1 MPVLP
6 ALFPAT
12 AKRGLWNIYQLYA
25 EHFPAKWVRFAV
37 RKCSRLII
45 CAYSDR
51 KTGLTFAEYALVGR
65 KRGTILEAENHPAVS
80 RNEATVTSAL
90 PKASTILASLGQ
102 AAFVWDIAT
111 DAMAWSDHAG
121 SVFADIPL
129 PRLASGAEF
138 SRLIE
143 PVRSIR
149 SDALGHS
156 PPVRGGDGAP
166 YRIEYGVRASTSA
179 PVLWIEESGCW
190 FAGADGRPARAQ
202 GIVRIN
208 NERHA
213 RDQQLMK
220 LSRHDPLTGELNR
233 THLVAS
239 LAEAIE
245 EAARFRTSCAFML
258 IGIDHLARIND
269 AFGFDVA
276 DAVISEVAGR
286 IRARLRGGDVL
297 GRFSGNKFGLILK
310 NCTVDDMNIAAERF
324 LAGIRDDVVPTKSGP
339 VAVTASI
346 GAVSVP
352 RYARNAD
359 EAINRAHETLDM
371 AKRRRAGSFSLW
383 RPNVERDA
391 QRRVNIR
398 VTDEIVTALNERRI
412 VMAFEPVV
420 EARSRDAAFYECL
433 IRMEQDDGQVL
444 LAPDIVP
451 VAEKLGLIR
460 LVDHRVLE
468 LVVAEL
474 AASPDV
480 QLSLNI
486 SPDTTMDPDWWASI
500 ESLMRAHPGV
510 AERLIVEI
518 TETVAIQDIDDVR
531 GFVTRLKN
539 FGSRIA
545 IDDFGAG
552 YTSFRNLRKLGV
564 DIVKIDGAFVQNI
577 ARSAD
582 DRAFVQTLIDLARRL
597 QIKTVAEWVQDDES
611 AVMLREWGCD
621 YIQGRL
627 IGLASSERPWQ
638 TPTGAVLPAAG

>member
-1 MPVLP
+1 M
-6 ALFPAT
+6 
-12 AKRGLWNIYQLYA
+12 
-25 EHFPAKWVRFAV
+25 
-37 RKCSRLII
+37 
-45 CAYSDR
+45 
-51 KTGLTFAEYALVGR
+51 
-65 KRGTILEAENHPAVS
+65 S
-80 RNEATVTSAL
+80 RNEAILTSIV
-90 PKASTILASLGQ
+90 PQASTILASLGQ
-102 AAFVWDIAT
+102 AAFVWDVAT
-111 DAMAWSDHAG
+111 DAIAWSDHAAA
-121 SVFADIPL
+121 VFPDIPAAA
-129 PRLASGAEF
+129 LASGAEF
-138 SRLIE
+138 AKLIE
-143 PVRSIR
+143 PVGSIR
-149 SDALGHS
+149 TDALGHS
-156 PPVRGGDGAP
+156 SSARGGTA

-190 FAGADGRPARAQ
+190 FAGTDGRPARAQ
-202 GIVRIN
+202 GIVRVN

-213 RDQQLMK
+213 RDEQLVR
-220 LSRHDPLTGELNR
+220 LLRHDPLTGELNR

-239 LAEAIE
+239 LAESIE
-245 EAARFRTSCAFML
+245 EAARFRASSAFML
-258 IGIDHLARIND
+258 IGIDRLARIND

-276 DAVISEVAGR
+276 DAVISEVATR
-286 IRARLRGGDVL
+286 IRARLRNGDVL

-310 NCTVDDMNIAAERF
+310 NCTVDDINIAAERF
-324 LAGIRDDVVPTKSGP
+324 LAGIRDDVVPTRSGP
-339 VAVTASI
+339 VSVTASI

-359 EAINRAHETLDM
+359 EAVNRAQETLDM

-412 VMAFEPVV
+412 AMAFEPVV
-420 EARSRDAAFYECL
+420 EARSRDTAFYECL
-433 IRMEQDDGQVL
+433 VRMEQDDGQVL

-474 AASPDV
+474 AGSVNV

-510 AERLIVEI
+510 AERLIIEI
-518 TETVAIQDIDDVR
+518 TETVAIQDIDGLR

-597 QIKTVAEWVQDDES
+597 EIKTVAEWVQDDES
-611 AVMLREWGCD
+611 AALLRDWGCD

-627 IGLASSERPWQ
+627 IGLASAARPWEKRAE
-638 TPTGAVLPAAG
+638 PVLPTAS

>member
-1 MPVLP
+1 L
-6 ALFPAT
+6 
-12 AKRGLWNIYQLYA
+12 
-25 EHFPAKWVRFAV
+25 
-37 RKCSRLII
+37 
-45 CAYSDR
+45 
-51 KTGLTFAEYALVGR
+51 
-65 KRGTILEAENHPAVS
+65 
-80 RNEATVTSAL
+80 
-90 PKASTILASLGQ
+90 LGQ
-102 AAFVWDIAT
+102 AAFAWDVAT
-111 DAMAWSDHAG
+111 DEMAWSGHVA
-121 SVFADIPL
+121 SVFPDIPTAAL
-129 PRLASGAEF
+129 TSGAGF
-138 SRLIE
+138 SKLIE
-143 PVRSIR
+143 PLRSAR
-149 SDALGHS
+149 TDALFRS
-156 PPVRGGDGAP
+156 PPVHGGEGTP
-166 YRIEYGVRASTSA
+166 YRIEYGVRANTSA
-179 PVLWIEESGCW
+179 SVQWIEETGCW
-190 FAGADGRPARAQ
+190 FAGADGKPARVQ
-202 GIVRIN
+202 GIVRVN

-213 RDQQLMK
+213 RDEQLMR

-245 EAARFRTSCAFML
+245 EALRFRTSCAFML

-276 DAVISEVAGR
+276 DAVISEVAAR

-310 NCTVDDMNIAAERF
+310 NCTVDDMNVAAERF
-324 LAGIRDDVVPTKSGP
+324 LAGIRDEVVPTRSGP
-339 VAVTASI
+339 VSVTASI
-346 GAVSVP
+346 GAVGVP

-371 AKRRRAGSFSLW
+371 SKRRRAGSFSLW

-398 VTDEIVTALNERRI
+398 VTDEIVTALNDRRI
-412 VMAFEPVV
+412 AMAFEPVV
-420 EARSRDAAFYECL
+420 EANSRRASFYECL
-433 IRMEQDDGQVL
+433 VRMGRNDGQTL

-451 VAEKLGLIR
+451 VAERLGLIR

-474 AASPDV
+474 AASPGV
-480 QLSLNI
+480 RLSLNI

-518 TETVAIQDIDDVR
+518 TETVAIQDIDEVR

-597 QIKTVAEWVQDDES
+597 DIKTVAEWVQDEES
-611 AVMLREWGCD
+611 AAMLRDWGCD

-627 IGLASSERPWQ
+627 IGLASSERPWG
-638 TPTGAVLPAAG
+638 TAEVALPAAG

>member
-1 MPVLP
+1 MNESLP
-6 ALFPAT
+6 PA
-12 AKRGLWNIYQLYA
+12 
-25 EHFPAKWVRFAV
+25 
-37 RKCSRLII
+37 
-45 CAYSDR
+45 
-51 KTGLTFAEYALVGR
+51 
-65 KRGTILEAENHPAVS
+65 
-80 RNEATVTSAL
+80 SA
-90 PKASTILASLGQ
+90 ILASLGQ
-102 AAFVWDIAT
+102 AAFTWDIAT
-111 DAMAWSDHAG
+111 DRLVWSEHVAA
-121 SVFADIPL
+121 VFPEIPL
-129 PRLASGAEF
+129 ERLAIGAEF
-138 SRLIE
+138 SNLIE
-143 PVRSIR
+143 PQRSIR
-149 SDALGHS
+149 TDALIPS
-156 PPVRGGDGAP
+156 PAAQSAEGAP
-166 YRIEYGVRASTSA
+166 YRLEYGVRANTSA
-179 PVLWIEESGCW
+179 AVQWIEETGQW
-190 FAGADGRPARAQ
+190 FAGADGRPVRAQ
-202 GIVRIN
+202 GIVRVN

-213 RDQQLMK
+213 RDEQLVK
-220 LSRHDPLTGELNR
+220 LSRNDPLTGELNR
-233 THLVAS
+233 THLIAS
-239 LAEAIE
+239 LAEIIE
-245 EAARFRTSCAFML
+245 EAVRFRSQCAFML

-276 DAVISEVAGR
+276 DAVISEVAAR
-286 IRARLRGGDVL
+286 IRPRLRGGDVL

-310 NCTVDDMNIAAERF
+310 NCTVDDMSVAAERF
-324 LAGIRDDVVPTKSGP
+324 LAAVRDEVVPTKSGP
-339 VAVTASI
+339 VSVTASI

-352 RYARNAD
+352 RYARGAD
-359 EAINRAHETLDM
+359 EAINRAQETLD
-371 AKRRRAGSFSLW
+371 ASKSRRTGSFSVW

-412 VMAFEPVV
+412 AMAFEPVV
-420 EARSRDAAFYECL
+420 DARARHAAFYECL
-433 IRMEQDDGQVL
+433 IRMEQQDGQIL

-474 AASPDV
+474 AASPNV
-480 QLSLNI
+480 ELSLNI

-510 AERLIVEI
+510 GERLIVEI
-518 TETVAIQDIDDVR
+518 TETVAIQDVNEVR

-597 QIKTVAEWVQDDES
+597 EIKTVAEWVQDEEAAS
-611 AVMLREWGCD
+611 MLRDWGCD

-627 IGLASSERPWQ
+627 IGLASSQRPWQ
-638 TPTGAVLPAAG
+638 GPAQTVLPAAG

>member
-1 MPVLP
+1 M
-6 ALFPAT
+6 
-12 AKRGLWNIYQLYA
+12 
-25 EHFPAKWVRFAV
+25 
-37 RKCSRLII
+37 
-45 CAYSDR
+45 
-51 KTGLTFAEYALVGR
+51 
-65 KRGTILEAENHPAVS
+65 
-80 RNEATVTSAL
+80 
-90 PKASTILASLGQ
+90 
-102 AAFVWDIAT
+102 WDIAGDT
-111 DAMAWSDHAG
+111 IAWTDHAAA
-121 SVFADIPL
+121 VFPDIPAAA
-129 PRLASGAEF
+129 LASGAEF
-138 SRLIE
+138 SKLIE

-149 SDALGHS
+149 TDALGHA
-156 PPVRGGDGAP
+156 PPTRGGDGTP
-166 YRIEYGVRASTSA
+166 YRIEYGVRTSTSA

-190 FAGADGRPARAQ
+190 FAGPDGKPARVQ
-202 GIVRIN
+202 GVVRVN

-213 RDQQLMK
+213 RDEQLER
-220 LSRHDPLTGELNR
+220 LARHDPLTGELNR
-233 THLVAS
+233 THLIAS

-245 EAARFRTSCAFML
+245 EAARFRASFAFML
-258 IGIDHLARIND
+258 IGVDHLARIND

-276 DAVISEVAGR
+276 DAVISEIARR
-286 IRARLRGGDVL
+286 IRTRLRGGDVL

-310 NCTVDDMNIAAERF
+310 NCTVDDINVAAERF

-339 VAVTASI
+339 VSVTASI

-359 EAINRAHETLDM
+359 EAINRAQETLDM

-383 RPNVERDA
+383 RPNAERDA

-412 VMAFEPVV
+412 VMAYEPVV
-420 EARSRDAAFYECL
+420 EAASRNAAFYECL
-433 IRMEQDDGQVL
+433 VRMDQGDGQVL

-474 AASPDV
+474 AASPNV

-531 GFVTRLKN
+531 GFVSRLKN

-564 DIVKIDGAFVQNI
+564 DIVKIDGAFVQNL

-582 DRAFVQTLIDLARRL
+582 DRAFCQTLIDLARRL
-597 QIKTVAEWVQDDES
+597 DIKTVAEWVQDDES
-611 AVMLREWGCD
+611 ASLLRDWGCD

-627 IGLASSERPWQ
+627 IGLASSHRPWDR
-638 TPTGAVLPAAG
+638 PDEAVLPAAS

>member
-1 MPVLP
+1 LTP
-6 ALFPAT
+6 ALPQA
-12 AKRGLWNIYQLYA
+12 
-25 EHFPAKWVRFAV
+25 
-37 RKCSRLII
+37 
-45 CAYSDR
+45 SD
-51 KTGLTFAEYALVGR
+51 
-65 KRGTILEAENHPAVS
+65 
-80 RNEATVTSAL
+80 
-90 PKASTILASLGQ
+90 ILAALGQ
-102 AAFVWDIAT
+102 AVFAWDIA
-111 DAMAWSDHAG
+111 SDVIVWGEQLTA
-121 SVFADIPL
+121 VFPGIPAE
-129 PRLASGAEF
+129 RLATGAEF
-138 SRLIE
+138 AKLIE
-143 PVRSIR
+143 PAQSLRTA
-149 SDALGHS
+149 ALAQTSAVHGA
-156 PPVRGGDGAP
+156 DGTP
-166 YRIEYGVRASTSA
+166 YRVEYGVRMSASD
-179 PVLWIEESGCW
+179 PVVWVEETGRW
-190 FAGADGRPARAQ
+190 FAGPDGRPTRAI
-202 GIVRIN
+202 GSVRIN

-213 RDQQLMK
+213 RDEELAK
-220 LSRHDPLTGELNR
+220 LARLDPLTGELNR
-233 THLVAS
+233 SHLIAA

-245 EAARFRTSCAFML
+245 ETSRFRSTAAFML
-258 IGIDHLARIND
+258 VGIDHLARFND

-276 DAVISEVAGR
+276 DAVILDVAKR

-310 NCTVDDMNIAAERF
+310 NCTVDDMNVAAERF
-324 LAGIRDDVVPTKSGP
+324 LAGIRDEVVPTKSGP
-339 VAVTASI
+339 VSVTASI
-346 GAVSVP
+346 GAVSLP
-352 RYARNAD
+352 RYARNTD
-359 EAINRAHETLDM
+359 EAVNRAHETLDA
-371 AKRRRAGSFSLW
+371 AKRRRAGSFAVW
-383 RPNVERDA
+383 RPDATRDA

-412 VMAFEPVV
+412 KLAYEPVV
-420 EARSRDAAFYECL
+420 SAVSRERAFHECL
-433 IRMEQDDGQVL
+433 VRMDQGDGQVL

-451 VAEKLGLIR
+451 VAERLGLIR

-474 AASPDV
+474 AAAPDV
-480 QLSLNI
+480 SLSLNI

-577 ARSAD
+577 THSTD

-597 QIKTVAEWVQDDES
+597 DIKTVAEWVQDEE
-611 AVMLREWGCD
+611 AANMLRDWGCD

-627 IGLASSERPWQ
+627 IGLASAERPW
-638 TPTGAVLPAAG
+638 GAPPDSALPAAG

>member
-1 MPVLP
+1 LTSVLP
-6 ALFPAT
+6 QA
-12 AKRGLWNIYQLYA
+12 
-25 EHFPAKWVRFAV
+25 
-37 RKCSRLII
+37 
-45 CAYSDR
+45 
-51 KTGLTFAEYALVGR
+51 
-65 KRGTILEAENHPAVS
+65 
-80 RNEATVTSAL
+80 SA
-90 PKASTILASLGQ
+90 ILACLGQ
-102 AAFVWDIAT
+102 AAFVWNIASDEIAWTEPLASVFPDIAAESLST
-111 DAMAWSDHAG
+111 G
-121 SVFADIPL
+121 
-129 PRLASGAEF
+129 GEF
-138 SRLIE
+138 SKLIE

-149 SDALGHS
+149 NDALTRS
-156 PPVRGGDGAP
+156 SAVDRGDGIA
-166 YRIEYGVRASTSA
+166 YRIEYGVRASTSH
-179 PVLWIEESGCW
+179 PVLWIEETGCW
-190 FAGADGRPARAQ
+190 FAGADGKPARVQ
-202 GIVRIN
+202 GIVRID

-213 RDQQLMK
+213 REEQLLK

-233 THLVAS
+233 THLIAS
-239 LAEAIE
+239 LAESIE
-245 EAARFRTSCAFML
+245 EAMRFRSSFAFML

-276 DAVISEVAGR
+276 DQVISDVAKR

-297 GRFSGNKFGLILK
+297 GRFSGNKFGLVLK
-310 NCTVDDMNIAAERF
+310 NCTVDDMNVAAERF

-339 VAVTASI
+339 VSVTASI

-359 EAINRAHETLDM
+359 DAINRAQETLDM
-371 AKRRRAGSFSLW
+371 AKRRRAGSFLVW

-420 EARSRDAAFYECL
+420 DARTREPAFHECL
-433 IRMEQDDGQVL
+433 VRMQQDDGQFL

-474 AASPDV
+474 AQAPGV

-539 FGSRIA
+539 FGSKIA

-582 DRAFVQTLIDLARRL
+582 DAAFVQTLIDLARRL
-597 QIKTVAEWVQDDES
+597 GIKTVAEWVQDEES
-611 AVMLREWGCD
+611 ASMLRDWGCN

-627 IGLASSERPWQ
+627 IGLASSDRPWQ
-638 TPTGAVLPAAG
+638 AQAVAALPAAG

>member
-1 MPVLP
+1 LAPP
-6 ALFPAT
+6 
-12 AKRGLWNIYQLYA
+12 Q
-25 EHFPAKWVRFAV
+25 
-37 RKCSRLII
+37 
-45 CAYSDR
+45 
-51 KTGLTFAEYALVGR
+51 
-65 KRGTILEAENHPAVS
+65 
-80 RNEATVTSAL
+80 
-90 PKASTILASLGQ
+90 ASTILALLGQ
-102 AAFVWDIAT
+102 AAFVWDIVT
-111 DAMAWSDHAG
+111 DEMTWSDHAA
-121 SVFADIPL
+121 SVFPDLSPQA
-129 PRLASGAEF
+129 LASGAEF
-138 SRLIE
+138 SKLIE
-143 PVRSIR
+143 PARSIR
-149 SDALGHS
+149 TDALTPS
-156 PPVRGGDGAP
+156 PLARSADGAP

-179 PVLWIEESGCW
+179 PVAWIEESGTW
-190 FAGADGRPARAQ
+190 FAGADGKPVRVQ
-202 GIVRIN
+202 GIVRLN

-213 RDQQLMK
+213 RDEQLLK

-239 LAEAIE
+239 LAETIE
-245 EAARFRTSCAFML
+245 EVTRFRSSCAFML

-276 DAVISEVAGR
+276 DAVIAEVAKR
-286 IRARLRGGDVL
+286 IRARLRAGDVL

-310 NCTVDDMNIAAERF
+310 NCTVDDMNVAVERF
-324 LAGIRDDVVPTKSGP
+324 LAGVRDDVVPTKSGP
-339 VAVTASI
+339 VSVTVSI

-352 RYARNAD
+352 RYGRDAD
-359 EAINRAHETLDM
+359 EAINRAQETLDM

-420 EARSRDAAFYECL
+420 EARSRDAAFFECL
-433 IRMEQDDGQVL
+433 VRMEQGNGQVL

-451 VAEKLGLIR
+451 VAERLGLIR

-468 LVVAEL
+468 LVIAEL
-474 AASPDV
+474 AASPNV

-486 SPDTTMDPDWWASI
+486 SPDTTMDPDWWTSI
-500 ESLMRAHPGV
+500 ESLMHAHPGV
-510 AERLIVEI
+510 GERLIVEI

-611 AVMLREWGCD
+611 AALLRDWGCD

-627 IGLASSERPWQ
+627 IGLASLQRPWGAQ
-638 TPTGAVLPAAG
+638 ADAVLPAAS

>member
-1 MPVLP
+1 VT
-6 ALFPAT
+6 ALSPQT
-12 AKRGLWNIYQLYA
+12 
-25 EHFPAKWVRFAV
+25 
-37 RKCSRLII
+37 
-45 CAYSDR
+45 
-51 KTGLTFAEYALVGR
+51 
-65 KRGTILEAENHPAVS
+65 
-80 RNEATVTSAL
+80 
-90 PKASTILASLGQ
+90 STILASLGQ
-102 AAFVWDIAT
+102 AAFEWDIAS
-111 DAMAWSDHAG
+111 DAIGWSDHLAA
-121 SVFADIPL
+121 VFPDIPL
-129 PRLASGAEF
+129 EALASGAGF
-138 SRLIE
+138 AGLIE
-143 PVRSIR
+143 PEGSIR
-149 SDALGHS
+149 TEALGHS
-156 PPVRGGDGAP
+156 PAVHGGDGAP

-179 PVLWIEESGCW
+179 PVIWIEETGCW
-190 FAGADGRPARAQ
+190 FAGPDGKPARVQ

-213 RDQQLMK
+213 RDEELLK

-233 THLVAS
+233 THLIAS

-245 EAARFRTSCAFML
+245 ETRRFRSTCAFML
-258 IGIDHLARIND
+258 IGIDHLARVND

-276 DAVISEVAGR
+276 DAVISEIARR
-286 IRARLRGGDVL
+286 IRVRLRGGDVL
-297 GRFSGNKFGLILK
+297 GRFSGNKFGVILK
-310 NCTVDDMNIAAERF
+310 NCTVDDMNIAADRF
-324 LAGIRDDVVPTKSGP
+324 LVCVRDEVVPTRSGP
-339 VAVTASI
+339 VSVTASV
-346 GAVSVP
+346 GGVAVP
-352 RYARNAD
+352 RYARSTD
-359 EAINRAHETLDM
+359 EALNRAHETLDS
-371 AKRRRAGSFSLW
+371 AKRRRAGSFLAW
-383 RPNVERDA
+383 KPNVEREA

-412 VMAFEPVV
+412 VMAYEPVV
-420 EARSRDAAFYECL
+420 AANTRTKAFYECL
-433 IRMEQDDGQVL
+433 VRMEQDDGRVL

-451 VAEKLGLIR
+451 VAERLGLIR

-474 AASPDV
+474 AVSADV
-480 QLSLNI
+480 ELSLNI

-518 TETVAIQDIDDVR
+518 TETVAIQDIDDLR

-597 QIKTVAEWVQDDES
+597 DIKTVAEWVQDETS
-611 AVMLREWGCD
+611 AVMLRDWGCD

-627 IGLASSERPWQ
+627 IGLATADRPWASSD
-638 TPTGAVLPAAG
+638 TKPLPAAG

>member
-1 MPVLP
+1 MTSPLP
-6 ALFPAT
+6 
-12 AKRGLWNIYQLYA
+12 Q
-25 EHFPAKWVRFAV
+25 
-37 RKCSRLII
+37 
-45 CAYSDR
+45 
-51 KTGLTFAEYALVGR
+51 
-65 KRGTILEAENHPAVS
+65 
-80 RNEATVTSAL
+80 
-90 PKASTILASLGQ
+90 ASTILASLDQ
-102 AAFVWDIAT
+102 AAFAWDIAT
-111 DAMAWSDHAG
+111 DAIVWSDHVGA
-121 SVFADIPL
+121 VFPDIPAAA
-129 PRLASGAEF
+129 LASGAELAK
-138 SRLIE
+138 LIE

-149 SDALGHS
+149 SDALLDS
-156 PPVRGGDGAP
+156 LPVRGGAL
-166 YRIEYGVRASTSA
+166 YRIEYGVRTTISA

-190 FAGADGRPARAQ
+190 FAGADGKPTRAQ

-213 RDQQLMK
+213 RDQQLLR

-233 THLVAS
+233 THLVAT
-239 LAEAIE
+239 LAESME
-245 EAARFRTSCAFML
+245 EAARFRASFAFML

-276 DAVISEVAGR
+276 DAVISEVATR
-286 IRARLRGGDVL
+286 IRARLRNGDVL

-310 NCTVDDMNIAAERF
+310 NCTVDDINIAAERF

-339 VAVTASI
+339 VSVTVSI
-346 GAVSVP
+346 GAISVP
-352 RYARNAD
+352 RYARSAD
-359 EAINRAHETLDM
+359 EAVNRAQETLDM

-412 VMAFEPVV
+412 AMAFEPVV
-420 EARSRDAAFYECL
+420 DAFSRETAFHECL
-433 IRMEQDDGQVL
+433 VRMERDDGQVL

-474 AASPDV
+474 AGAPSV
-480 QLSLNI
+480 ELSLNI

-518 TETVAIQDIDDVR
+518 TETVAIQDIDGLR

-577 ARSAD
+577 ARSHD

-597 QIKTVAEWVQDDES
+597 EIKTVAEWVQDDES
-611 AVMLREWGCD
+611 AAMLRDWGCD

-627 IGLASSERPWQ
+627 IGLASSERPWG
-638 TPTGAVLPAAG
+638 TPTEAVLPAAS

>member
-1 MPVLP
+1 
-6 ALFPAT
+6 
-12 AKRGLWNIYQLYA
+12 
-25 EHFPAKWVRFAV
+25 
-37 RKCSRLII
+37 
-45 CAYSDR
+45 
-51 KTGLTFAEYALVGR
+51 
-65 KRGTILEAENHPAVS
+65 VS
-80 RNEATVTSAL
+80 RNEAILKPVI
-90 PKASTILASLGQ
+90 PPASTILASLGQ

-111 DAMAWSDHAG
+111 DEMTWSDHLAA
-121 SVFADIPL
+121 VFPDIPTEA
-129 PRLASGAEF
+129 LANGAAF
-138 SRLIE
+138 SNLIE
-143 PVRSIR
+143 PVRSVR
-149 SDALGHS
+149 TEALGHS
-156 PPVRGGDGAP
+156 SLAHGTEGVP

-190 FAGADGRPARAQ
+190 FAGADGKPARVQ
-202 GIVRIN
+202 GIVRID

-213 RDQQLMK
+213 RDEQLVK

-233 THLVAS
+233 THLIAS

-245 EAARFRTSCAFML
+245 EAMRFRSSCAFML

-276 DAVISEVAGR
+276 DVVISEVAAR
-286 IRARLRGGDVL
+286 IRTRLRGGDVL

-310 NCTVDDMNIAAERF
+310 NCTVDDMNVAAERF
-324 LAGIRDDVVPTKSGP
+324 LAGIRDEVVPTSSGP
-339 VAVTASI
+339 VSVTASI

-352 RYARNAD
+352 RYARSAN
-359 EAINRAHETLDM
+359 EAINRAHETLDT
-371 AKRRRAGSFSLW
+371 AKRRRAGSFLLW

-398 VTDEIVTALNERRI
+398 VTDEIVTALNDRRI

-420 EARSRDAAFYECL
+420 DAQSRQASFYECL
-433 IRMEQDDGQVL
+433 VRMEQNDGQVL

-451 VAEKLGLIR
+451 VAEKLGLIHM
-460 LVDHRVLE
+460 VDHRVLE

-474 AASPDV
+474 ARSPNV
-480 QLSLNI
+480 RLSLNI
-486 SPDTTMDPDWWASI
+486 SPDTTMDPDWSASI

-518 TETVAIQDIDDVR
+518 TETVAIQDIDDIR
-531 GFVTRLKN
+531 GFVTRLKS

-577 ARSAD
+577 VRSAD

-597 QIKTVAEWVQDDES
+597 EIKTVAEWVQDEES
-611 AVMLREWGCD
+611 AVMLRDWGCD
-621 YIQGRL
+621 FIQGRL
-627 IGLASSERPWQ
+627 IGLASSDRPWDSPSD
-638 TPTGAVLPAAG
+638 TILPAAS

>member
-1 MPVLP
+1 MNESLP
-6 ALFPAT
+6 PA
-12 AKRGLWNIYQLYA
+12 
-25 EHFPAKWVRFAV
+25 
-37 RKCSRLII
+37 
-45 CAYSDR
+45 
-51 KTGLTFAEYALVGR
+51 
-65 KRGTILEAENHPAVS
+65 
-80 RNEATVTSAL
+80 SA
-90 PKASTILASLGQ
+90 ILASLGQ

-111 DAMAWSDHAG
+111 DSLVWSEHVAA
-121 SVFADIPL
+121 VFPDIPL
-129 PRLASGAEF
+129 ERLASGAEF
-138 SRLIE
+138 SNLIE
-143 PVRSIR
+143 PQRSVR
-149 SDALGHS
+149 SDALGVS
-156 PPVRGGDGAP
+156 PAAQSAEGAP
-166 YRIEYGVRASTSA
+166 YRIEYGVRANTSA
-179 PVLWIEESGCW
+179 PVQWIEETGCW
-190 FAGADGRPARAQ
+190 FAGADGKPVRVQ
-202 GIVRIN
+202 GIVRVN
-208 NERHA
+208 NEHHA
-213 RDQQLMK
+213 RDEQLVK
-220 LSRHDPLTGELNR
+220 LSRNDPLTGELNR
-233 THLVAS
+233 THLVAT
-239 LAEAIE
+239 LAEIIE
-245 EAARFRTSCAFML
+245 EAVRFRNQCAFML

-297 GRFSGNKFGLILK
+297 GRFSGNKFGLVLK

-324 LAGIRDDVVPTKSGP
+324 LAAIREEVVPTKSGP
-339 VAVTASI
+339 VSVTASI

-352 RYARNAD
+352 RYARSAE
-359 EAINRAHETLDM
+359 EAINRAQETLD
-371 AKRRRAGSFSLW
+371 ASKSRRAGSFSLW

-412 VMAFEPVV
+412 AMAFEPVV
-420 EARSRDAAFYECL
+420 DARGRDAAFYECL
-433 IRMEQDDGQVL
+433 IRMEQHDGQIL

-474 AASPDV
+474 AASPSV

-486 SPDTTMDPDWWASI
+486 SPETTMDPDWWTSI

-510 AERLIVEI
+510 GERLIVEI
-518 TETVAIQDIDDVR
+518 TETVAIQDVDDVR

-564 DIVKIDGAFVQNI
+564 DIVKIDGAFVQNV

-597 QIKTVAEWVQDDES
+597 QIKTVAEWVQDEEA
-611 AVMLREWGCD
+611 AVMLGDWGCD

-627 IGLASSERPWQ
+627 IGLASSNRPWNAPAG
-638 TPTGAVLPAAG
+638 TVLPAAG